1 MLNRLALHSWQ
12 LKFTGPGEKLYDFE
26 ASVPKDL
33 KAILQ
38 QLSKRKVPQSRTSV
52 NKK

>member
-12 LKFTGPGEKLYDFE
+12 LRFTGTGEKTYDFE
-26 ASVPKDL
+26 APVPKDL

-38 QLSKRKVPQSRTSV
+38 QLSKERGSAKQNPY
-52 NKK
+52 